1 MLKNKNKILYALY
14 FLFIILLTLF
24 LFFND
29 SGVMKYISLKNK
41 NESLDT
47 EIKQKE
53 KDIKNLELEI
63 DSLKNNAVKIEQVAR
78 EKYNMQRAD
87 EKAYKIEEK

>member
-1 MLKNKNKILYALY
+1 M
-14 FLFIILLTLF
+14 LF

-29 SGVMKYISLKNK
+29 SGVMKYLELKNK
-41 NESLDT
+41 NESLEV
-47 EIKQKE
+47 EIKQRE
-53 KDIKNLELEI
+53 HDIKNLEQEI
-63 DSLKNNAVKIEQVAR
+63 DSLKNSAVKIEQVAR

>member
-1 MLKNKNKILYALY
+1 
-14 FLFIILLTLF
+14 
-24 LFFND
+24 
-29 SGVMKYISLKNK
+29 MKYISLKNK

>member
-1 MLKNKNKILYALY
+1 M
-14 FLFIILLTLF
+14 LF

-29 SGVMKYISLKNK
+29 SGVIKYLSLKNK
-41 NESLDT
+41 NESLEV
-47 EIKQKE
+47 EINQRE
-53 KDIKNLELEI
+53 QEIKNLEMEI

>member
-1 MLKNKNKILYALY
+1 M
-14 FLFIILLTLF
+14 LF

-29 SGVMKYISLKNK
+29 SGVMKYLELKNK
-41 NESLDT
+41 NESLDV
-47 EIKQKE
+47 EIKQRE
-53 KDIKNLELEI
+53 HDIKNLEHEI
-63 DSLKNNAVKIEQVAR
+63 DSLKNSAVKIEQVAR

>member
-1 MLKNKNKILYALY
+1 MNLTKPKILFAIY
-14 FLFIILLTLF
+14 FLFIILLIVF

-29 SGVMKYISLKNK
+29 SGVIKYMSLKNK
-41 NESLDT
+41 VEDLNT
-47 EIKQKE
+47 EIQETEKQI
-53 KDIKNLELEI
+53 KDLEMEI
-63 DSLKNNAVKIEQVAR
+63 DSLQNSDAKIEQVAR

>member
-1 MLKNKNKILYALY
+1 
-14 FLFIILLTLF
+14 
-24 LFFND
+24 
-29 SGVMKYISLKNK
+29 MKYISLKNK
-41 NESLDT
+41 NESLDA

>member
-1 MLKNKNKILYALY
+1 M
-14 FLFIILLTLF
+14 
-24 LFFND
+24 
-29 SGVMKYISLKNK
+29 SLKNK
-41 NESLDT
+41 NESLDY
-47 EIKQKE
+47 EIRQKV